1 MDLAM
6 LPDSTYKMKT
16 VDQQEIIKDRKDY
29 WDRFFAKVN
38 ILVFWMVQF
47 IIL

>member
-1 MDLAM
+1 MDLAL

-38 ILVFWMVQF
+38 TILFVRLQ
-47 IIL
+47 L